1 MILAHNFREG
11 QSLFSDAAAH
21 EHSVRTLV
29 FIQEGIWLVYNTL
42 FLIRMLVTGIYSVCE
57 NSLSIK
63 LYPYKT
69 CTSVHILVY
78 IF

>member
-11 QSLFSDAAAH
+11 QSLFSEAVAQ
-21 EHSVRTLV
+21 EHPVRTLV
-29 FIQEGIWLVYNTL
+29 FIQEGIWLAYNT

-57 NSLSIK
+57 NSLSMK
-63 LYPYKT
+63 LYPYKM